1 MKGVEKGLRKNESE
15 INGGNLAQPTT
26 KGQRAKDNKQRCA
39 YGCLGV
45 CGWLDV
51 WMFGCSRVEMAGTRA
66 HTHTKQQKEL
76 CLGVLVVCVLIL
88 HPTTFLFGRVQRH

>member
-51 WMFGCSRVEMAGTRA
+51 WMFGCLDVRA
-66 HTHTKQQKEL
+66 WKWRELVHTHTQSNKKSCVWVFWL
-76 CLGVLVVCVLIL
+76 CV
-88 HPTTFLFGRVQRH
+88 F